1 MIPGEAVI
9 IALRLKIIGGLNT
22 KEKMKKS
29 EKMLPFFVFL
39 LKMITTTNYNSQ
51 KLSLGSLQNKKSR
64 DGKNYQNIPILYDE
78 RKAIVHLCGRFMV
91 IPGYVVSPPGESAIE
106 EVVIMG
112 DNFGKNDTY
121 SIAIEVDADNRK
133 LFEDFEGELMYFL
146 ENYPGEPWPESVT
159 DNIRLI
165 QKIDK
170 VYLKLHFDEG
180 KPVPKFWK
188 VIEKDGEERK
198 RRIWDTES
206 LNWKKIEGEIVF
218 SIANIFIGR
227 KQEPKSIICVAKEI
241 LVREI
246 IKDEKSYFSYETD
259 EEE

>member
-1 MIPGEAVI
+1 
-9 IALRLKIIGGLNT
+9 
-22 KEKMKKS
+22 
-29 EKMLPFFVFL
+29 
-39 LKMITTTNYNSQ
+39 
-51 KLSLGSLQNKKSR
+51 
-64 DGKNYQNIPILYDE
+64 
-78 RKAIVHLCGRFMV
+78 MV
-91 IPGYVVSPPGESAIE
+91 IPDYAPAGSASVVAHERSSTASPGKRAIE
-106 EVVIMG
+106 EVTIMG
-112 DNFGKNDTY
+112 DNFGKKDTY

-133 LFEDFEGELMYFL
+133 LFEDFEGQLMYFL
-146 ENYPGEPWPESVT
+146 ENYPGEPWPDSVT

-165 QKIDK
+165 QKNDK
-170 VYLKLHFDEG
+170 VYLKLYFDGG

-198 RRIWDTES
+198 RRISHTES

-241 LVREI
+241 LVRDI

-259 EEE
+259 EEDDEY

>member
-1 MIPGEAVI
+1 
-9 IALRLKIIGGLNT
+9 
-22 KEKMKKS
+22 
-29 EKMLPFFVFL
+29 
-39 LKMITTTNYNSQ
+39 MITTTNYKPEKISI
-51 KLSLGSLQNKKSR
+51 GGLQNKKSR
-64 DGKNYQNIPILYDE
+64 TGNRYQNIPILYDE

-91 IPGYVVSPPGESAIE
+91 IPDYAPAGSASVVAHERSSTASPGKRAIE
-106 EVVIMG
+106 EVAIMG
-112 DNFGKNDTY
+112 DNFNNNDTY

-133 LFEDFEGELMYFL
+133 LFEDFECQLMYFL
-146 ENYPGEPWPESVT
+146 ENYPGEPWPDSVT

-165 QKIDK
+165 QKNDK
-170 VYLKLHFDEG
+170 VYLKLYFERSG
-180 KPVPKFWK
+180 EAGSVPVPKFWK

-198 RRIWDTES
+198 RLIYDTES

-246 IKDEKSYFSYETD
+246 IKDEKSYFSYVTD
-259 EEE
+259 EEDDEY

>member
-1 MIPGEAVI
+1 
-9 IALRLKIIGGLNT
+9 
-22 KEKMKKS
+22 
-29 EKMLPFFVFL
+29 MLSFFVFL

-64 DGKNYQNIPILYDE
+64 TGNSYQNIPILYDG

-91 IPGYVVSPPGESAIE
+91 IPDYDVAPPGKRAIE
-106 EVVIMG
+106 EVAIMG
-112 DNFGKNDTY
+112 DNFGNKGTY
-121 SIAIEVDADNRK
+121 SIAIEVDADNRNF
-133 LFEDFEGELMYFL
+133 FEDFEGELMYFL

-159 DNIRLI
+159 DNVRLI
-165 QKIDK
+165 QKNNK
-170 VYLKLHFDEG
+170 VYLKLYFDE
-180 KPVPKFWK
+180 KRSAVPKFWK
-188 VIEKDGEERK
+188 VMEKDGEEKK

-227 KQEPKSIICVAKEI
+227 EQEPKSIICVAKEI

-259 EEE
+259 EEDDEVSE

>member
-1 MIPGEAVI
+1 
-9 IALRLKIIGGLNT
+9 
-22 KEKMKKS
+22 
-29 EKMLPFFVFL
+29 MLSFFVFL
-39 LKMITTTNYNSQ
+39 LKMITTTNFKPEKISI
-51 KLSLGSLQNKKSR
+51 GGLQNKKSR
-64 DGKNYQNIPILYDE
+64 TGNRYQNIPILYDE
-78 RKAIVHLCGRFMV
+78 RKAFVHLCGRFMV
-91 IPGYVVSPPGESAIE
+91 IPDYVVAPPGKRAIE
-106 EVVIMG
+106 EVAIMG
-112 DNFGKNDTY
+112 DNFGNKDTY
-121 SIAIEVDADNRK
+121 SIAIEVDADNRN

-165 QKIDK
+165 QKNK
-170 VYLKLHFDEG
+170 VYLKLYFDEG

-198 RRIWDTES
+198 RRIYDTES

-227 KQEPKSIICVAKEI
+227 NQEPKSIICVAKEI

-259 EEE
+259 EEDDEVSE

>member
-1 MIPGEAVI
+1 
-9 IALRLKIIGGLNT
+9 
-22 KEKMKKS
+22 
-29 EKMLPFFVFL
+29 MLSFFVFL
-39 LKMITTTNYNSQ
+39 LKMITTTNYKPEKISIR
-51 KLSLGSLQNKKSR
+51 GLQNKKSR
-64 DGKNYQNIPILYDE
+64 TGNRYQNIPILYDE

-91 IPGYVVSPPGESAIE
+91 IPDYAPAGSASVVAPPGKRAIE
-106 EVVIMG
+106 EVTIMG
-112 DNFGKNDTY
+112 DNFSNKDTY

-133 LFEDFEGELMYFL
+133 LFEDFESELMYFL
-146 ENYPGEPWPESVT
+146 ENYPGEPWSSSTIEKV
-159 DNIRLI
+159 RLI
-165 QKIDK
+165 QKNNK
-170 VYLKLHFDEG
+170 VYLKLYFDE
-180 KPVPKFWK
+180 KRSAVPKFWK

-246 IKDEKSYFSYETD
+246 KEEKSYFSYETD
-259 EEE
+259 EEDDEVSE